1 MQSSHSSA
9 DEHPNTTEAHTLAHT
24 TPFLGCGFEDL
35 KQAEAP
41 PQLGHEA
48 GSSTEGSAEGPEVPA
63 EPPNPLVQEGPVPAT
78 LGTLS
83 EAILQLHGELARQGG
98 KVEETLTLVRAL
110 DVYLRSHA

>member
-1 MQSSHSSA
+1 MQSSRSSA
-9 DEHPNTTEAHTLAHT
+9 DAYPNTTSEAHTG
-24 TPFLGCGFEDL
+24 PFPGYRFEEL

-63 EPPNPLVQEGPVPAT
+63 EPPNPPAQEGPVPVT
-78 LGTLS
+78 LDTLS
-83 EAILQLHGELARQGG
+83 EAILQLHRELTHQGG